1 MVTSLAPAR
10 YRDFRCW
17 DRQDAT
23 SVVRGERVDCGS
35 APDRPSRCRT
45 LRHGVS
51 RDEQVES
58 GLSLET
64 QERIAHGFWQR
75 NLKAQGLDW
84 GGLWADEA
92 VSAFKRPLLRRA
104 NGQKFVTVAKPGD
117 HIVVT
122 RFDRCFR
129 SMLDFVN
136 TFRLLETRGIILHIL
151 DAPGDPATANGR
163 AMLQM
168 LCVFAEWESRVKSER
183 VKAALVILRQQG
195 KHTGGKP
202 PWGYRVVGPRSNP
215 EKGVKGNRRLEPDW
229 EERALMLEIVRL
241 RDVERILCW
250 EMIAVR
256 MRQMQRDAR
265 RAGIDNPALFR
276 REWSWESCQRAYA
289 SFWTVLVAKEGK
301 SWIADPAIKNL
312 ADVRL
317 AKG

>member
-1 MVTSLAPAR
+1 MTPRQLCVARELAAGQPQIVQ
-10 YRDFRCW
+10 
-17 DRQDAT
+17 DR
-23 SVVRGERVDCGS
+23 
-35 APDRPSRCRT
+35 RCRT
-45 LRHGVS
+45 LRHCVS
-51 RDEQVES
+51 GDEQVES
-58 GLSLET
+58 GLSLEA
-64 QERIAHGFWQR
+64 QEQIAHGFWQR
-75 NLKAQGLDW
+75 NLQGKGLEW

-92 VSAFKRPLLRRA
+92 VSAFKRPLLRRP

-136 TFRLLETRGIILHIL
+136 TFRLLETRGIVLHIL

-183 VKAALVILRQQG
+183 VKAAMVILRQQG

-202 PWGYRVVGPRSNP
+202 PWGYKVVGPKSNP
-215 EKGVKGNRRLEPDW
+215 AKGVKGNRRLAPDW

-241 RDVERILCW
+241 RDVERISCW
-250 EMIAVR
+250 ETIAAR
-256 MRQMQRDAR
+256 MRHIQRDAR

-289 SFWTVLVAKEGK
+289 AFWTVLVEKEGT
-301 SWIADPAIKNL
+301 SWIADPTIKNL
-312 ADVRL
+312 AEVRL
-317 AKG
+317 AEG